1 MSTKGCNVDE
11 CKNKLH
17 IYDKDEKEK
26 KNDALGTTHLILKTI
41 NNKYFNEM

>member
-11 CKNKLH
+11 CKNELH
-17 IYDKDEKEK
+17 IYDKDEKE

-41 NNKYFNEM
+41 NNKYFSEM